1 MLNSIII
8 ISKTNIAVLNTKFIR
23 SCYRDVNTS
32 KEISWVDDKI
42 GTRLFDQVRFQFNQL
57 KGIIETKKQDDVFDF
72 LKSNDFPFKDN
83 NIIFNNEI
91 IQDKEEFS
99 NKINDTGLLVF
110 KEFNRL
116 EKGYTYSFYTV
127 LNEFLNRLF
136 FCITTTEEYTK
147 SEFIDRFGCIVKLKN
162 NTIKETD
169 VLFFLLDSI
178 YLLGNIDNRY
188 IKNNSFINIL
198 IPVKGEVSFKL
209 GTNVNNTEYIV
220 KENDILIIDKNIEH
234 NIKYTGNIL
243 SVGFDDY
250 YIDKD

>member
-8 ISKTNIAVLNTKFIR
+8 SSKTNIAVLNTKFIR

-57 KGIIETKKQDDVFDF
+57 KGIIETKKQDNVFDF
-72 LKSNDFPFKDN
+72 LKSNNYPFKDN
-83 NIIFNNEI
+83 NITFNNEI

-169 VLFFLLDSI
+169 VLFFLLSSI
-178 YLLGNIDNRY
+178 YSLNDTTRYNR
-188 IKNNSFINIL
+188 NETFINVL
-198 IPVKGEVSFKL
+198 FPVKGEVSITL
-209 GTNVNNTEYIV
+209 DDNPDTEYIA
-220 KENDILIIDKNIEH
+220 KENDILIIDKNINH
-234 NIKYTGNIL
+234 SIKYTGNIL